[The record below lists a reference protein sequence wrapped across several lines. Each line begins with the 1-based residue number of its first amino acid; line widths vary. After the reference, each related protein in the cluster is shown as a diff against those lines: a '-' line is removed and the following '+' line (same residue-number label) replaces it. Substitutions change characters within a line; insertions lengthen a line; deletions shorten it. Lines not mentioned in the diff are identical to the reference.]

1 MDYSIF
7 YSSKHVN
14 LQDGSFPKYDLFLS
28 GFDLCARTKT
38 IFDEIN
44 SKEKIW
50 LIFPQYKDIK
60 ETDYDSYNFYH
71 NPSFE
76 EDTYFEN
83 FCDSCNINP
92 EMKLCID
99 ITGFIRP
106 HLIFLIKM
114 FYTLGVKKIDFLYSE
129 PNHYE
134 RGENTSFTGITG
146 AVEPVK
152 WCSSENNN
160 PDSDNDLLIIA
171 TGYDDKL
178 VQKILQDKLRVKTKY
193 HLIGFPSLQLDMY
206 QENILKLNQT
216 KELVENNSY
225 TEFAPAMDPFMT
237 AQAIHD
243 IVEKDQKYTN
253 IYLCPISTKPHTL
266 GIALYYLYNFK
277 DKPITIVFPYSKK
290 YNIKTA
296 IGMKRIWR
304 YTFEFPNI

>member
-7 YSSKHVN
+7 YTTKHKN
-14 LQDGSFPKYDLFLS
+14 LEDGSFEEYDLFIS
-28 GFDLCARTKT
+28 GFDLCERTKK
-38 IFDEIN
+38 IYDEIK
-44 SKEKIW
+44 SKEKVW

-60 ETDYDSYNFYH
+60 DTDYNSYSNYYFDSSY
-71 NPSFE
+71 E
-76 EDTYFEN
+76 EDTYFEKFLGKYN
-83 FCDSCNINP
+83 VSSEI
-92 EMKLCID
+92 KLCID

-114 FYTLGVKKIDFLYSE
+114 LYMTGVKKIDFLYSE

-146 AVEPVK
+146 AVESVK

-160 PDSDNDLLIIA
+160 PDSDNDLLIVA

-225 TEFAPAMDPFMT
+225 TEFAPAMDPFIT
-237 AQAIHD
+237 AQTIHD
-243 IVEKDQKYTN
+243 IIERDKSYTN

-266 GIALYYLYNFK
+266 GVALYYLNNFRT
-277 DKPITIVFPYSKK
+277 KPVSIIFPYSKR

-296 IGMKRIWR
+296 IGMKRIWK
-304 YTFEFPNI
+304 YTFELP